1 MKKLL
6 CFLLA
11 SLLLLSGCGAAP
23 AADPTEPPFEATAP
37 TMAALP
43 EGATDEEILQ
53 YRRDLVEQQ
62 MRYMCTVRWTPAE
75 TIEYSL
81 VNSSLGLEAD
91 KISNPDDIITLQKG
105 IIYEGIP
112 YTHGCQSA
120 YGFLEYAASE
130 TETGTLVFED
140 MTTEDLSGYG
150 KMEPTR
156 CCRIGTDCADQVFW
170 AWNHIATSIS
180 FQVTN
185 AMTPF
190 YGCILVGDYTHDMQ
204 KLEHTYKICEQNGME
219 VMFES
224 YAQMLK
230 GDAMVFINSKGS
242 GHAIMNV
249 EVHVVRKEDGSIDP
263 QQSYAI
269 TLEQESG
276 DERTQTD
283 TYIDEVTG
291 EKIVRLQGI
300 DRKYTFL
307 SLYQKGY
314 LPVTCKELIDPA
326 PLAEVKITDS
336 ITEHNEKTMFK
347 GTISC
352 PYRISY
358 VTIDI
363 TDSKGNTVQA
373 CTTFSIANEM
383 HDFQLIRFTSDVE
396 KLVQKGYINLEELP
410 SGTYTITHT
419 ARLANGAEIEF
430 RNCTYEK

>member
-1 MKKLL
+1 MKRFACVILAAVLL
-6 CFLLA
+6 FC
-11 SLLLLSGCGAAP
+11 GCS
-23 AADPTEPPFEATAP
+23 AADSEPTEPLFEATAP

-43 EGATDEEILQ
+43 ENATDEQILQ

-62 MRYMCTVRWTPAE
+62 MRYMCTVRWTPSE

-91 KISNPDDIITLQKG
+91 RVSNPEDIITLQKG
-105 IIYEGIP
+105 VIYEGIP

-120 YGFLEYAASE
+120 YAFLEYAVSE
-130 TETGTLVFED
+130 TENGTLVFED
-140 MTTEDLSGYG
+140 LTTEDLSGYG

-170 AWNHIATSIS
+170 AWNHISPSIT
-180 FQVTN
+180 FQVTS
-185 AMTPF
+185 AMTPA
-190 YGCILVGDYTHDMQ
+190 YGCLLVGDYTHDVQ
-204 KLEHTYKICEQNGME
+204 KLEHTAQICEQNGMD

-224 YAQMLK
+224 YAKMLK
-230 GDAMVFINSKGS
+230 GDAMVFINKKGA

-249 EVHVVRKEDGSIDP
+249 EVHVVRNEDGTING
-263 QQSYAI
+263 QESYAI

-283 TYIDEVTG
+283 TYVDETTG
-291 EKIVRLQGI
+291 ETIVRLQGI

-326 PLAEVKITDS
+326 PLAPAQVVDS
-336 ITEHNEKTMFK
+336 ISEPSIDNIFK
-347 GTISC
+347 GKVSC

-358 VTIDI
+358 VTIRIAD
-363 TDSKGNTVQA
+363 DKGNTVQE
-373 CTTFSIANEM
+373 CTTFSIASEM
-383 HDFQLIRFTSDVE
+383 HEFNLIRFISDVE
-396 KLVQKGYINLEELP
+396 KLVQKGAIDLDALD
-410 SGTYTITHT
+410 SGTYTVTHT
-419 ARLANGAEIEF
+419 AKLANGDAVEF
-430 RNCTYEK
+430 RNFTFEK